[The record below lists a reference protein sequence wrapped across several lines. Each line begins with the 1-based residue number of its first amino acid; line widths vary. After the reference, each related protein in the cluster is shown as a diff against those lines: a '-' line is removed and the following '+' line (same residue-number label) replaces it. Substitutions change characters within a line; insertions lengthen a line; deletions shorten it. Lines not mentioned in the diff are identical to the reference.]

1 MYKRHRYQINGII
14 FGLLIMCVMIGAL
27 LFTTNW
33 SFYWIWMIA
42 INITT
47 FILFGIDK
55 GLAKSIKNLRI
66 PEIVLHIYTILGGF
80 VGQLG
85 GRLIFHHKISKEKKR
100 PFDIALVIGI
110 LLQIGLVYVLF
121 IR

>member
-1 MYKRHRYQINGII
+1 MYKRHRYQINGIL
-14 FGLLIMCVMIGAL
+14 FGLLILCAFIGAL

-47 FILFGIDK
+47 FILFGVDK
-55 GLAKSIKNLRI
+55 GLAKSLKSLRI

-80 VGQLG
+80 LGQIA
-85 GRLIFHHKISKEKKR
+85 GRIIFRHKISREKRR
-100 PFDIALVIGI
+100 PFDFALVIGV
-110 LLQIGLVYVLF
+110 LLQIGLVYLLF
-121 IR
+121 FR